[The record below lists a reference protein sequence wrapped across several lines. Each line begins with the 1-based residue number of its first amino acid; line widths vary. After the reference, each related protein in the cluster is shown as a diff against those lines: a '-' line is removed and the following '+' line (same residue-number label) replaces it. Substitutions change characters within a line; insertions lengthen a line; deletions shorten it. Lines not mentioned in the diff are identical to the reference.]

1 MVPKVFML
9 VFKLN
14 CWCCWDCTSEWP
26 TQTAARIVKQL
37 FIHNVNQSF
46 KCFITLIT
54 EADVMLWW
62 IKQFLWIKPALV
74 LTHSAIKHLLSFCR
88 VHPAY
93 GCRHQQIP
101 RYRAE
106 ERGPVPR
113 DGTQQQDWSH
123 RALVCCLAGI
133 SIVYWQQ
140 STLLH
145 SPSYHR
151 FIIQRHTSVCNRSS
165 KENQHISLPLA
176 KTSQKIYQYHER

>member
-1 MVPKVFML
+1 MS
-9 VFKLN
+9 KLQVLHHFN
-14 CWCCWDCTSEWP
+14 HRGRWNAVMNQAISMNKTSFSSNPQRYKTFAVLLPECTQP
-26 TQTAARIVKQL
+26 TDAGISKSL
-37 FIHNVNQSF
+37 D
-46 KCFITLIT
+46 T
-54 EADVMLWW
+54 E
-62 IKQFLWIKPALV
+62 Q
-74 LTHSAIKHLLSFCR
+74 R
-88 VHPAY
+88 
-93 GCRHQQIP
+93 
-101 RYRAE
+101 

-140 STLLH
+140 STLHH

-151 FIIQRHTSVCNRSS
+151 FIIQHHTSVCNRSS